1 MGSRRKAREYALMML
16 YGMDQAGQ
24 WPDHAVARF
33 FDSFG
38 QGEALDPPPT
48 YLPPDELLSYQVEP
62 ADAEARAYAEKLAR
76 GVIHHREALD
86 QVLQKISTNWR
97 LERMALVDRNL
108 LRLGAYELLHESA
121 DVPRKVAINEAVEL
135 AKLFGTEGSGAFVNG
150 ILDRI
155 GK

>member
-1 MGSRRKAREYALMML
+1 MGARRKAREYALMML

-24 WPDHAVARF
+24 WPDAAVARF
-33 FDSFG
+33 FESFG
-38 QGEALDPPPT
+38 KGEALDPPPS
-48 YLPPDELLSYQVEP
+48 YLPPGELESYQVEP
-62 ADAEARAYAEKLAR
+62 EDAEARGYAERLAR
-76 GVIHHREALD
+76 GVIHHREELD
-86 QVLQKISTNWR
+86 QVLQKISQNWR

-121 DVPRKVAINEAVEL
+121 EVPRKVAINEAVEL
-135 AKLFGTEGSGAFVNG
+135 AKLFGTEGSSAFVNG